1 MLRASAFTA
10 VGLFFLVL
18 PIHSRAANGPIR
30 IPGPGE
36 GYEITKNE
44 SSRPAPSGYEGRT
57 DTSTL
62 TAVGNTPATMG
73 KRIVA
78 RFELGNQVKTC
89 PAADGTAE
97 GKGVFSMSLDY
108 TDRPARGRQHASH
121 RDESGGHIQGSGR
134 RRRLADEPG
143 QR

>member
-10 VGLFFLVL
+10 VGLFFFVS

-78 RFELGNQVKTC
+78 RFEG
-89 PAADGTAE
+89 
-97 GKGVFSMSLDY
+97 LDP
-108 TDRPARGRQHASH
+108 TIARGLFRWRPDA
-121 RDESGGHIQGSGR
+121 R
-134 RRRLADEPG
+134 
-143 QR
+143 